1 MNLTKYTNE
10 EIENALETYTNAV
23 ESSFSYG
30 DYDTIKG
37 MIKVLKEELN
47 KRGIINV

>member
-1 MNLTKYTNE
+1 MNLERYTLE
-10 EIENALETYTNAV
+10 ELEQAVETYTNAI

-37 MIKVLKEELN
+37 MISTLQDEIK
-47 KRGIINV
+47 KRGVINV